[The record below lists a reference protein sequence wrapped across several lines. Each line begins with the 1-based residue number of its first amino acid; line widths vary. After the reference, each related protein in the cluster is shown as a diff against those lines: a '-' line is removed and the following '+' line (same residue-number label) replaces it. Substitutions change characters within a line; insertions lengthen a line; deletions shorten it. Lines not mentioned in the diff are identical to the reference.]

1 MSIKPGIIDSVKI
14 SKLWNSHDVYIN
26 LNNDVNF
33 LIGVNGSGK
42 TTVINLLVA
51 VLKIDLQYLYNTE
64 FEKIE
69 VKIKSLDSRHVSSI
83 TVTRPI
89 TDHQPNNLFLYEIQT
104 HDQFKSFEI
113 KYDRRAYRRGYRY
126 HPYGEDQYKLI
137 QSAMANLVNFTWL
150 SVNRYDKERYYN
162 DTNDTTSPIDRKI
175 ENLSNALVRHLS
187 ELKNRIDDNLIT
199 FQKKVFLS
207 LLPWE
212 WNEATLADS
221 VSSTEV
227 KQLKY
232 SLNQIFQQLDL
243 HSLAKTY
250 REDESTL
257 DVESSLNIQF
267 DQLSSAKN
275 KIENKVNEIS
285 REDLILFYKTTLLK
299 KITANWEEYLEQ
311 KENINLAKRKFIDI
325 VNEMS
330 INKTIEINNRN
341 EIEIHSQSKQQ
352 IEIDKLSYGEKQL
365 LIVLTE
371 ALLQNAN
378 HYVYIAD
385 EPEMSLHIEWQ
396 ESLVKNIRSINP
408 NAQIFFAT
416 HSPDIVGSYETRI
429 FDMEE
434 IIS

>member
-1 MSIKPGIIDSVKI
+1 MSIKTGIIDSVKI
-14 SKLWNSHDVYIN
+14 SKLWNSHDVCIS
-26 LNNDVNF
+26 LHNDVNF

-51 VLKIDLQYLYNTE
+51 VLKIDLQYLYNTV

-69 VKIKSLDSRHVSSI
+69 VKIKSLDSPHISSI

-89 TDHQPNNLFLYEIQT
+89 TDDQPNNVFVYEIQT
-104 HDQFKSFEI
+104 LDQSKSIEI

-126 HPYGEDQYKLI
+126 YPYAEDQFRMI
-137 QSAMANLVNFTWL
+137 QSTMANLVNFTWL
-150 SVNRYDKERYYN
+150 SVHRHDKEDYYN
-162 DTNDTTSPIDRKI
+162 DHNDTTSLVDRKI
-175 ENLSNALVRHLS
+175 ESLSNALVRHLS
-187 ELKNRIDDNLIT
+187 ELKNRIDDELNT

-212 WNEATLADS
+212 WTDATLADS
-221 VSSTEV
+221 VSSTDV

-232 SLNQIFQQLDL
+232 SLNQIYQQLDV
-243 HSLAKTY
+243 HSIAKSS
-250 REDESTL
+250 RLDESTL
-257 DVESSLNIQF
+257 DVKSSLNIQF
-267 DQLSSAKN
+267 DQLGAAKN
-275 KIENKVNEIS
+275 KIEKKVNEIT
-285 REDLILFYKTTLLK
+285 RQDLILFYKTTLLK
-299 KITANWEEYLEQ
+299 KITADWEEYLEQ
-311 KENINLAKRKFIDI
+311 KDNINLPKRKFIDI

-341 EIEIHSQSKQQ
+341 ELEIHSQSKQQ
-352 IEIDKLSYGEKQL
+352 IEIDKLSYGEKHL